1 MGDTL
6 DALANYSSSR
16 VFVFDGIASTVEYSL
31 PNTESDSQH
40 DLSEEGSFDG
50 DRPKLSKEACV
61 SLSRILT
68 RFVLGFYQ
76 NDSTLTV
83 PAMLCLEKVY
93 RHKVDLLLQEQA
105 GSDGVNLSSLNP
117 ITMVPDKEFW
127 QNVAVALYSVCRSPD
142 AHASSEGLECFR
154 RVILRTAVDQIPED
168 KWIAIMYLMANK
180 QPPMAAE
187 VSRGN
192 AFSVLGHLL
201 VRVLPH
207 ISHHEE
213 NREDLEDLI
222 IQYASLAEENL
233 RHSRR
238 GKLFEKTL
246 QTLTNI
252 SNRMVSDDWSGE
264 KEFSAWANETILKEI
279 ERTGKGAQVVNTAL
293 ESEDVSEISDS
304 VAESDVEEIIGSR

>member
-6 DALANYSSSR
+6 DTLANYSSSR

-31 PNTESDSQH
+31 PNSDPDSLH
-40 DLSEEGSFDG
+40 DLSEEASLDG
-50 DRPKLSKEACV
+50 DRPKMSKDACV

-93 RHKVDLLLQEQA
+93 RHKVNLLLQEQET
-105 GSDGVNLSSLNP
+105 DLSTTNP
-117 ITMVPDKEFW
+117 WSMVPDKEFW

-142 AHASSEGLECFR
+142 TGASSEGLECYR
-154 RVILRTAVDQIPED
+154 RIILRTSVDQIPEE

-192 AFSVLGHLL
+192 TFSVLGHLL
-201 VRVLPH
+201 VRVLPS
-207 ISHHEE
+207 ISYNEE
-213 NREDLEDLI
+213 NREDLEDLV

-233 RHSRR
+233 RQNRR
-238 GKLFEKTL
+238 GKLFEKTVH
-246 QTLTNI
+246 TLTYI
-252 SNRMVSDDWSGE
+252 SNHMLSDDWKGE
-264 KEFSAWANETILKEI
+264 KEFSVWASEIILKEL
-279 ERTGKGAQVVNTAL
+279 ERAGEGAKVVNTTQ

-304 VAESDVEEIIGSR
+304 AAESDVDELVL